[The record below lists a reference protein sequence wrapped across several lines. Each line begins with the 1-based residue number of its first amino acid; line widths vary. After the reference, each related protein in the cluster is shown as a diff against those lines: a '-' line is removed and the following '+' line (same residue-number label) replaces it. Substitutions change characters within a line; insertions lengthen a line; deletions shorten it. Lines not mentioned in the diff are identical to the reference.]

1 MKKLFSLS
9 SRGMHSGNK
18 SHATNTKE
26 FAAPATTAV
35 FKLWQLGVAVLL
47 GALLLAFSPPAMG
60 QAVNATLLGTV
71 TDTTGAVVA
80 GAKVSAKE
88 MKKGISRSATTNDS
102 GNYEFADLP
111 PGQNDV
117 ATEMQGFKKD
127 VQ

>member
-1 MKKLFSLS
+1 MGRGWEMKNLFSWS
-9 SRGMHSGNK
+9 SGGMNSGNK
-18 SHATNTKE
+18 SHPRNAKE
-26 FAAPATTAV
+26 LAAPATTAV

-88 MKKGISRSATTNDS
+88 MKTGISRSATTNDS
-102 GNYEFADLP
+102 GTYEFARLP
-111 PGQNDV
+111 PGQY
-117 ATEMQGFKKD
+117 
-127 VQ
+127 

>member
-1 MKKLFSLS
+1 MGLECFRIEGGEVMKKLFIFSP
-9 SRGMHSGNK
+9 RGRQSGKK
-18 SHATNTKE
+18 SQAKNTKE

-88 MKKGISRSATTNDS
+88 MKTGISRSATTNDS
-102 GNYEFADLP
+102 GNYEFA
-111 PGQNDV
+111 
-117 ATEMQGFKKD
+117 
-127 VQ
+127 